1 MQLIVYF
8 INSFKVN
15 EKEIYF
21 SPQYSLN
28 LSTAHQEQKKRG
40 FYLRT
45 TLYYKTLG
53 WGLGV
58 LHFSSSSS
66 GLLFLHSCGRG
77 GRSFSVY
84 KGSSLVTI
92 RQPISLS
99 DSLIT

>member
-28 LSTAHQEQKKRG
+28 LFTAHQEQKKRG

-53 WGLGV
+53 
-58 LHFSSSSS
+58 
-66 GLLFLHSCGRG
+66 
-77 GRSFSVY
+77 
-84 KGSSLVTI
+84 
-92 RQPISLS
+92 
-99 DSLIT
+99 

>member
-28 LSTAHQEQKKRG
+28 LFTAHQEQKKRG

-53 WGLGV
+53 
-58 LHFSSSSS
+58 SEAS
-66 GLLFLHSCGRG
+66 GKVEKTCQQMQQIKKQ
-77 GRSFSVY
+77 V
-84 KGSSLVTI
+84 K
-92 RQPISLS
+92 
-99 DSLIT
+99 

>member
-28 LSTAHQEQKKRG
+28 LFTAHQEQKKRG

-53 WGLGV
+53 YRHKNRAMVTGLTAQLEV
-58 LHFSSSSS
+58 IL
-66 GLLFLHSCGRG
+66 
-77 GRSFSVY
+77 
-84 KGSSLVTI
+84 KNQTTI
-92 RQPISLS
+92 HNKHQHCCPR
-99 DSLIT
+99 

>member
-28 LSTAHQEQKKRG
+28 LFTAHQEQKKRG

-53 WGLGV
+53 SPLPLFQTNKA
-58 LHFSSSSS
+58 LHEKSMSKQKKF
-66 GLLFLHSCGRG
+66 GIH
-77 GRSFSVY
+77 
-84 KGSSLVTI
+84 T
-92 RQPISLS
+92 
-99 DSLIT
+99 